1 VNFRGRIK
9 SIEKAL
15 RRKASSSGPQVEYII
30 SESFLPYKKGE
41 APAGPGLSKRNV
53 IFIMPRPGEKRGAE
67 AGKGELNAKEW
78 GTE

>member
-30 SESFLPYKKGE
+30 SESFLPNANGA
-41 APAGPGLSKRNV
+41 APAGPGISKRNV
-53 IFIMPRPGEKRGAE
+53 VFIMPRPGEKQGAE
-67 AGKGELNAKEW
+67 TGQALLNAKE
-78 GTE
+78 